1 MGTCVCACGAKY
13 RFAGT
18 SAGRQ
23 APCKRCGATLTLQD
37 WVEPPGGIPT
47 PIIEVSE
54 DVEILPTGLGPERG
68 YGRAILWSF
77 LFPASVH
84 NLAAFLTLWIVFG
97 VLEIFIAALGTPSL
111 RLFVFAIV
119 TLCFWL
125 AIHLWWIAFQVAVVE
140 YTAGGQFQLP
150 EVQVTGDILSDLIE
164 PAVRWLGSGFIV
176 FGPMLGCAIFE
187 AFHGRNV
194 IGDTWEALT
203 VPQLVGVPGPIVDP
217 ILMTLF
223 VVGLFL
229 WPMVLMVI
237 VFGGFGF
244 LWRVDLLLFSLGNT
258 LGAYLVTVLIVAI
271 CVAAWIAAQHFL
283 SPSLSPALRAT
294 NPAVLAQ
301 AVVTRFLA
309 SGIDVYVAIVAA
321 RAIGLY
327 FRHYGHRFAWDW
339 GQLDQ

>member
-18 SAGRQ
+18 SAGRK
-23 APCKRCGATLTLQD
+23 ASCKRCGATLTLQD
-37 WVEPPGGIPT
+37 WDEPPGGIPT
-47 PIIEVSE
+47 PIIEVNE
-54 DVEILPTGLGPERG
+54 DVEILHAGLGHERG
-68 YGRAILWSF
+68 YGRAVLWSF

-84 NLAAFLTLWIVFG
+84 NLAAFLTLWILFG
-97 VLEIFIAALGTPSL
+97 VLEIFLAALGTPSM
-111 RLFVFAIV
+111 RLFMFVIAIA
-119 TLCFWL
+119 CFWL

-140 YTAGGQFQLP
+140 YTAGGQYQLP
-150 EVQVTGDILSDLIE
+150 EVQITGDVLADLIE
-164 PAVRWLGSGFIV
+164 PAVRWLGSGFIA
-176 FGPMLGCAIFE
+176 FGPMLGYAIFE
-187 AFHGRNV
+187 ANQGRNV

-203 VPQLVGVPGPIVDP
+203 VPQLVGIPGTVVDL
-217 ILMTLF
+217 ILMALF

-237 VFGGFGF
+237 VIGGFGF
-244 LWRVDLLLFSLGNT
+244 LWRVDLLLLSLWNT

-271 CVAAWIAAQHFL
+271 CVAGWLATQHFL
-283 SPSLSPALRAT
+283 SPSLPAAMQ
-294 NPAVLAQ
+294 AGDSAGLAQ

-309 SGIDVYVAIVAA
+309 SGIDVYVAIVAT

-327 FRHYGHRFAWDW
+327 FFHFGHRFAWDW